1 MIGIKQYCEDIKIR
15 SIVGI
20 IRTFSLVLCKNM
32 LRNSVLAILIVLI
45 SGSTNIRHQ
54 DLPSIQENDR
64 IRIAEAFKIAEKYCD
79 EVWPGWGEV
88 PLSLIFLTK
97 DHEFLVHH
105 PNPTPDF
112 QSMGYDSLL
121 KTEVLFRSRV
131 FPEKLLA
138 AFQAV
143 NNESSI
149 LMGTPEITGRNTSAW
164 TITLLHEHFHQLQYF
179 QPEYFEKSIVLDLA
193 RGDSTAM
200 WMLNFEFPYDEPEVT
215 EQFHKLSKQLLEL
228 IQNMGNPDEEAIKD
242 YLSNRESFRKFV
254 GEENYRYMQF
264 QLWQEGVA
272 LYTEWKLLETILS
285 DEFQPSPE
293 FMELEDYI
301 SFDTL
306 QRQIYQ
312 RITRQLEN
320 MNMPQWKRVS
330 FYAFG
335 AGEALVLDQWKPSW
349 KDHYLEHMF
358 EMDKLW
364 DL

>member
-1 MIGIKQYCEDIKIR
+1 MIGIKQYGEDIKIN
-15 SIVGI
+15 SIDENTSI
-20 IRTFSLVLCKNM
+20 FSLALCKNM
-32 LRNSVLAILIVLI
+32 MRYSILVILIVLI
-45 SGSTNIRHQ
+45 SCSRNTRHQ
-54 DLPSIQENDR
+54 DLPSIGQNDR
-64 IRIAEAFKIAEKYCD
+64 IRIAEAFHIAENYCD
-79 EVWPGWGEV
+79 EVWPGWGKV

-97 DHEFLVHH
+97 DYEFLIHH

-112 QSMGYDSLL
+112 KFVGFDSLL
-121 KTEVLFRSRV
+121 NAEVLFRDRV

-149 LMGTPEITGRNTSAW
+149 LMGTPEITERSTSAW

-179 QPEYFEKSIVLDLA
+179 QPGYFEKSIALDLA

-200 WMLNFEFPYDEPEVT
+200 WMLNFEFPYDDTEVT
-215 EQFHKLSKQLLEL
+215 EQFRKLSEQLLEL
-228 IQNMGNPDEEAIKD
+228 IQDRDMFNEEAIKN
-242 YLSNRESFRKFV
+242 YLSNRESFRKLV

-272 LYTEWKLLETILS
+272 LYTEWKLLEAILS
-285 DEFQPSPE
+285 SEFQLSPE

-301 SFDTL
+301 SFESL
-306 QRQIYQ
+306 QQQIYQ

-320 MNMPQWKRVS
+320 MNMTQWKRVS

-335 AGEALVLDQWKPSW
+335 AGEALVLDHWKPGW
-349 KDHYLEHMF
+349 RKHYLEHMF